1 MAKKICLKGP
11 ILDNDTSRLYDWIG
25 WQSTCPAKL
34 EQALAEAE
42 GDDIILEVNSPG
54 GYCDYGF
61 EMYTMLKEYPG
72 NIEAHIICAASA
84 MTVVCCAADNCLISD
99 AGMYMVHNTHSGG
112 DGDYRDML
120 NIAECLEEYNESAI
134 NVYVRKTGKSR
145 EDLKNIMDHTTWMS
159 PRKAIEEGFV
169 DGFLFGDP
177 DERAN
182 SESDATQVSDP
193 AMIMGM
199 IMNASMPVIG
209 REKVAELTSLMKLS
223 ENSNPMDADGVIQS
237 TNAADDSGSDL
248 AARTFDQKDGTQISS
263 EVTGSDT
270 ATDNL
275 AIPNNEG
282 GKHMSLEELLATD
295 PEAKAEFDTYV
306 QNVKNDAMKA
316 ENTRLHDLDAIR
328 ASVSE
333 DALHQA
339 KYGENPLNAQELAF
353 QTLMEDGKKA
363 ENYMTHAV
371 KDAEESGVN
380 DVGGANPKSAQSA
393 DGQSEDDVANMMAAY
408 VNAKHGKGVK

>member
-11 ILDNDTSRLYDWIG
+11 ILDNDTSRIYDWLG

-34 EQALAEAE
+34 ERALKEAD
-42 GDDIILEVNSPG
+42 GDDIVLEVNSPG

-84 MTVVCCAADNCLISD
+84 MTVVCCAADKCLISD
-99 AGMYMVHNTHSGG
+99 AGMYMVHNTHGGG
-112 DGDYRDML
+112 DGDYRDIL

-145 EDLKNIMDHTTWMS
+145 EELKNIMDHTTWMS

-177 DERAN
+177 DEETG
-182 SESDATQVSDP
+182 SEPDAPQGSDP
-193 AMIMGM
+193 AMVMGM
-199 IMNASMPVIG
+199 IMNASMPVIS

-223 ENSNPMDADGVIQS
+223 ENTNSMETDGVIP
-237 TNAADDSGSDL
+237 TENTGNDGSL
-248 AARTFDQKDGTQISS
+248 GLTTGIPDQKDEKQISG
-263 EVTGSDT
+263 EITGSDT
-270 ATDNL
+270 VTDNQ
-275 AIPNNEG
+275 AIPKNEG
-282 GKHMSLEELLATD
+282 GKHMSLEEMLAAD
-295 PEAKAEFDTYV
+295 PEAKAEFDAYV

-316 ENTRLHDLDAIR
+316 ENTRLQDLDAIR

-339 KYGENPLNAQELAF
+339 KYGEKPLNAQELAF

-363 ENYMTHAV
+363 ENYMKHV
-371 KDAEESGVN
+371 VDDAEESGVN
-380 DVGGANPKSAQSA
+380 DVGGAKPKDA
-393 DGQSEDDVANMMAAY
+393 DSSDDHQEDEMSNMMASH